1 MKILA
6 IDTSNRPLSVAVLDD
21 STVLAAI
28 TVTVHQKH
36 AEYLLPEIERLLEM
50 ADLKPTDLDRVVVA
64 AGPGSYTGIRIAVTT
79 AKTLA
84 STLDIELVAVSSL
97 ATLAANVP
105 VEGALVAP
113 LFDARNQNVFAG
125 LYRIKD
131 GVPTAVI
138 ADAHTNI
145 TSFLEAVT
153 EYAEPVWFLGDAS
166 HFADLINTT
175 VSAATPEI
183 SPWLNLPQVATIGL
197 LGQEMTPVKDV
208 DRFVPNYLRLTQAE
222 AEWQAKNPNNKKDND
237 SYVEKI

>member
-21 STVLAAI
+21 TTVLAAI

-36 AEYLLPEIERLLEM
+36 AEYLLPEIERLLAM
-50 ADLKPTDLDRVVVA
+50 ADLKPTDLERVVVA

-84 STLDIELVAVSSL
+84 ATLNIDLVAVSSL

-125 LYRIKD
+125 LYRIQK
-131 GVPTAVI
+131 GRPVAVI
-138 ADAHTNI
+138 DDAHTNVAD
-145 TSFLEAVT
+145 FLAEVK
-153 EYAEPVWFLGDAS
+153 EYAEPVWFLGDAD
-166 HFADLINTT
+166 HFTDLINTT
-175 VSAATPEI
+175 ISAATPAV

-197 LGQEMTPVKDV
+197 LGRDLPPVTDV

-222 AEWQAKNPNNKKDND
+222 AEWRAKNPEKEPE

>member
-21 STVLAAI
+21 TTVLAAI

-36 AEYLLPEIERLLEM
+36 AEYLLPEIERLLAM

-84 STLDIELVAVSSL
+84 ATLGIDLVAVSSL

-113 LFDARNQNVFAG
+113 MFDARNQNVFAG

-131 GVPTAVI
+131 GRPQVEI
-138 ADAHTNI
+138 ADAHTNV
-145 TSFLEAVT
+145 TDFLTAVR
-153 EYAEPVWFLGDAS
+153 EYAEPIWFLGDAS
-166 HFADLINTT
+166 HFSDLIHTT
-175 VSAATPEI
+175 ISAATPVV
-183 SPWLNLPQVATIGL
+183 SPWLNLPQAATIGL
-197 LGQEMTPVKDV
+197 LGQDQTPIEDV

-222 AEWQAKNPNNKKDND
+222 AEWRAKNPGEDHT
-237 SYVEKI
+237 SYVEKV

>member
-21 STVLAAI
+21 SNVLAAI

-36 AEYLLPEIERLLEM
+36 AEYLLPEIERLLAM
-50 ADLKPTDLDRVVVA
+50 AELKPTDLDRVVVA

-84 STLDIELVAVSSL
+84 ATLDIELVAVSSL

-125 LYRIKD
+125 LYRIKG
-131 GVPTAVI
+131 GVPVSEI
-138 ADAHTNI
+138 ADAHTNV
-145 TSFLEAVT
+145 TTYLEAIN
-153 EYAEPVWFLGDAS
+153 EYGEPVWFLGDAS
-166 HFADLINTT
+166 HFTELIDTT
-175 VSAATPEI
+175 ISAATPNV
-183 SPWLNLPQVATIGL
+183 SAWMNLPQAATIGL
-197 LGQEMTPVKDV
+197 LGRHETPVKDV
-208 DRFVPNYLRLTQAE
+208 DQFVPNYLRLTQAE
-222 AEWQAKNPNNKKDND
+222 AEWRAKNPEEDTG

>member
-6 IDTSNRPLSVAVLDD
+6 IDTSNRPLSVAVLDGT
-21 STVLAAI
+21 TVLAAI

-36 AEYLLPEIERLLEM
+36 AEYLLPEIERLLAM
-50 ADLKPTDLDRVVVA
+50 ADLQPTDLDRVVVA

-84 STLDIELVAVSSL
+84 ATLDIDLVAVSSL

-113 LFDARNQNVFAG
+113 MFDARNQNVFAG
-125 LYRIKD
+125 LYRIKQ
-131 GVPTAVI
+131 GVPTAEI
-138 ADAHTNI
+138 ADTHTDV
-145 TSFLEAVT
+145 TAFLTAVG
-153 EYAEPVWFLGDAS
+153 EYGEPVWFLGDAD
-166 HFADLINTT
+166 HFRDLIGTT
-175 VSAATPEI
+175 VSAATPAV

-197 LGQEMTPVKDV
+197 LGQKMTPVSDV

-222 AEWQAKNPNNKKDND
+222 AEWRAKNPEEDTG

>member
-21 STVLAAI
+21 TTVLAAI
-28 TVTVHQKH
+28 TVTIHQKH
-36 AEYLLPEIERLLEM
+36 AEYLLPEIERLLAM
-50 ADLKPTDLDRVVVA
+50 AALKPGDLDRVVVA

-84 STLDIELVAVSSL
+84 ATLDLDLVAVSSL

-113 LFDARNQNVFAG
+113 IFDARNQNVFAG
-125 LYRIKD
+125 LYRIKA
-131 GVPTAVI
+131 GMPVPVI
-138 ADAHTNI
+138 ADAHGNI
-145 TSFLEAVT
+145 TTFLTAVT
-153 EYAEPVWFLGDAS
+153 EYAEPVWFLGDAA
-166 HFADLINTT
+166 HFDDLINTT
-175 VSAATPEI
+175 VSAATPVV
-183 SPWLNLPQVATIGL
+183 SPWMNLSQAATIGL
-197 LGQEMTPVKDV
+197 LGQQLSPVTDV

-222 AEWQAKNPNNKKDND
+222 AEWRAKNPNEDTE

>member
-21 STVLAAI
+21 TTVLAAI
-28 TVTVHQKH
+28 TVTIHQKH
-36 AEYLLPEIERLLEM
+36 AEYLLPEIERLLAM
-50 ADLKPTDLDRVVVA
+50 AALKPGDLDRVVVA

-84 STLDIELVAVSSL
+84 ATLNLDLVAVSSL

-113 LFDARNQNVFAG
+113 IFDARNQNVFAG
-125 LYRIKD
+125 LYRIKA
-131 GVPTAVI
+131 GMPVPVI
-138 ADAHTNI
+138 ADAHVNI
-145 TSFLEAVT
+145 TTFLTAVT
-153 EYAEPVWFLGDAS
+153 EYAEPVWFLGDAA
-166 HFADLINTT
+166 HFDDLINTT
-175 VSAATPEI
+175 VSAATPVV
-183 SPWLNLPQVATIGL
+183 SPWMNLSQAATIGL
-197 LGQEMTPVKDV
+197 LGQQLSPVTDV

-222 AEWQAKNPNNKKDND
+222 AEWRAKNPNEDTE

>member
-21 STVLAAI
+21 ATVLAAI

-36 AEYLLPEIERLLEM
+36 AEYLLPEIERLLAM

-84 STLDIELVAVSSL
+84 ATLNIDMVAVSSL

-113 LFDARNQNVFAG
+113 IFDARNQNAFAG
-125 LYRIKD
+125 LYRIKN
-131 GVPTAVI
+131 GVPTVVI
-138 ADAHTNI
+138 ADVHIGVAE
-145 TSFLEAVT
+145 FLAAVNK
-153 EYAEPVWFLGDAS
+153 YGEPVWFLGDAAN
-166 HFADLINTT
+166 FKDLIATT
-175 VSAATPEI
+175 ISAATPAI

-197 LGQEMTPVKDV
+197 LGQQLAPVSDV

-222 AEWQAKNPNNKKDND
+222 AEWRAKNPEEDTE

>member
-21 STVLAAI
+21 TTVLAAI

-36 AEYLLPEIERLLEM
+36 AEYLLPEIERLLAM
-50 ADLKPTDLDRVVVA
+50 AALKPGDLDRVVVA

-84 STLDIELVAVSSL
+84 ATLDLDLVAVSSL

-113 LFDARNQNVFAG
+113 IFDARNQNVFAG
-125 LYRIKD
+125 LYRIKA
-131 GVPTAVI
+131 GMPVAVI
-138 ADAHTNI
+138 ADAHVNI
-145 TSFLEAVT
+145 TTFLTAVT
-153 EYAEPVWFLGDAS
+153 EYAEPVWFLGDAA
-166 HFADLINTT
+166 HFDDLINTT
-175 VSAATPEI
+175 VSAATPVV
-183 SPWLNLPQVATIGL
+183 SPWMNLPQAATIGL
-197 LGQEMTPVKDV
+197 LGQQLSPVTDV

-222 AEWQAKNPNNKKDND
+222 AEWRAKNPNEDTE

>member
-21 STVLAAI
+21 TTVLAAI

-36 AEYLLPEIERLLEM
+36 AEYLLPEIERLLAM

-84 STLDIELVAVSSL
+84 ATLGIDLVAVSSL

-113 LFDARNQNVFAG
+113 MFDARNQNVFAG

-131 GVPTAVI
+131 GRPQVEI
-138 ADAHTNI
+138 ADAHTNV
-145 TSFLEAVT
+145 TDFLTAVR
-153 EYAEPVWFLGDAS
+153 EYAEPIWFLGDAS
-166 HFADLINTT
+166 HFSDLIHTT
-175 VSAATPEI
+175 ISAATPAV
-183 SPWLNLPQVATIGL
+183 SPWLNLPQAATIGL
-197 LGQEMTPVKDV
+197 LGQDQTPIEDV

-222 AEWQAKNPNNKKDND
+222 AEWRAKNPGEDHT
-237 SYVEKI
+237 SYVEKV

>member
-21 STVLAAI
+21 TTVLAAI

-36 AEYLLPEIERLLEM
+36 AEYLLPEIERLLGM
-50 ADLKPTDLDRVVVA
+50 ADLKPGDLERIVVA

-84 STLDIELVAVSSL
+84 ATLNIDLVAVSSL

-113 LFDARNQNVFAG
+113 MFDARNQNVFAG
-125 LYRIKD
+125 LYRITA
-131 GVPTAVI
+131 GVPVAVV
-138 ADAHTNI
+138 ADAHTNV
-145 TSFLEAVT
+145 TTFLQQVQ

-166 HFADLINTT
+166 HFSELIQTT
-175 VSAATPEI
+175 VSAATPQV

-197 LGQEMTPVKDV
+197 LGRSMTPVQDV

-222 AEWQAKNPNNKKDND
+222 AEWRAKNPGEDHT
-237 SYVEKI
+237 SYVEKV

>member
-6 IDTSNRPLSVAVLDD
+6 IDTSNRPISVAVLDD
-21 STVLAAI
+21 TTVLAAI

-36 AEYLLPEIERLLEM
+36 AEYLLPEIERLLAM
-50 ADLKPTDLDRVVVA
+50 ADLKPTDLDRIVVA

-84 STLDIELVAVSSL
+84 TTLNIDLVAVSSL

-113 LFDARNQNVFAG
+113 MFDARNQNVFAG
-125 LYRIKD
+125 LYRIKG
-131 GVPTAVI
+131 GVPTVEI
-138 ADAHTNI
+138 ADAHTDV
-145 TSFLEAVT
+145 TSFLTAVGG
-153 EYAEPVWFLGDAS
+153 YSEPVWFLGDAA
-166 HFADLINTT
+166 HFSELIGTT
-175 VSAATPEI
+175 VSAATPAV

-197 LGQEMTPVKDV
+197 LGQKMAPVSDV

-222 AEWQAKNPNNKKDND
+222 AEWRAKNPEEDTG

>member
-21 STVLAAI
+21 TTVLAAI

-36 AEYLLPEIERLLEM
+36 AEYLLPEIERLLAM
-50 ADLKPTDLDRVVVA
+50 AALKPGDLDRVVVA

-84 STLDIELVAVSSL
+84 ATLDLDLVAVSSL

-113 LFDARNQNVFAG
+113 IFDARNQNVFAG
-125 LYRIKD
+125 LYRIKA
-131 GVPTAVI
+131 GMPVPVI
-138 ADAHTNI
+138 ADAHVNI
-145 TSFLEAVT
+145 TTFLTAVT
-153 EYAEPVWFLGDAS
+153 EYAEPVWFLGDAA
-166 HFADLINTT
+166 HFDDLINTT
-175 VSAATPEI
+175 VSAATPVVN
-183 SPWLNLPQVATIGL
+183 PWMNLPQAATIGL
-197 LGQEMTPVKDV
+197 LGQQLSPVTDV

-222 AEWQAKNPNNKKDND
+222 AEWRAKNPNEDTE

>member
-6 IDTSNRPLSVAVLDD
+6 IDTSNRPLSVAVLDGT
-21 STVLAAI
+21 TVLAAI

-36 AEYLLPEIERLLEM
+36 AEYLLPEIERLLAM
-50 ADLKPTDLDRVVVA
+50 ADLQPTDLDRVVVA

-84 STLDIELVAVSSL
+84 ATLDIDLVAVSSL

-113 LFDARNQNVFAG
+113 MFDARNQNVFAG
-125 LYRIKD
+125 LYRIKQ
-131 GVPTAVI
+131 GVPTAEI
-138 ADAHTNI
+138 ADTHTDV
-145 TSFLEAVT
+145 TAFLTAVG
-153 EYAEPVWFLGDAS
+153 EDGEPVWFLGDAD
-166 HFADLINTT
+166 HFRDLIGTT
-175 VSAATPEI
+175 VSAATPAV

-197 LGQEMTPVKDV
+197 LGQKMAPVSDV

-222 AEWQAKNPNNKKDND
+222 AEWRAKNPEEDTG

>member
-1 MKILA
+1 MKVLA
-6 IDTSNRPLSVAVLDD
+6 IDTSNRPLSVAVLEDE
-21 STVLAAI
+21 TVLATI

-36 AEYLLPEIERLLEM
+36 AEYLLPEIERLLKM
-50 ADLKPTDLDRVVVA
+50 ADLQPTDLDRIVVA

-84 STLDIELVAVSSL
+84 STLNIDLVAVSSL

-113 LFDARNQNVFAG
+113 MFDARNQNVFAG
-125 LYRIKD
+125 LYRIHE
-131 GVPTAVI
+131 GAPVPVI
-138 ADAHTNI
+138 ADAHTDV
-145 TSFLEAVT
+145 TAFLAAVK

-166 HFADLINTT
+166 HFSDLIATT
-175 VSAATPEI
+175 ISAATPTV
-183 SPWLNLPQVATIGL
+183 SAWVNLPQVATIGL
-197 LGQEMTPVKDV
+197 LGQHLAPVKDV

-222 AEWQAKNPNNKKDND
+222 AEWRAKNPKEDNQ

>member
-21 STVLAAI
+21 TTVLAAI

-36 AEYLLPEIERLLEM
+36 AEYLLPEIERLLAM
-50 ADLKPTDLDRVVVA
+50 AALKPGDLDRVVVA

-84 STLDIELVAVSSL
+84 ATLDLDLVAVSSL

-113 LFDARNQNVFAG
+113 IFDARNQNVFAG
-125 LYRIKD
+125 LYRIKA
-131 GVPTAVI
+131 GMPVPVI
-138 ADAHTNI
+138 ADAHVNI
-145 TSFLEAVT
+145 TTFLTAVT
-153 EYAEPVWFLGDAS
+153 EYAEPVWFLGDAA
-166 HFADLINTT
+166 HFDDLINTT
-175 VSAATPEI
+175 VSAATPGV
-183 SPWLNLPQVATIGL
+183 SPWMNLPQAATIGL
-197 LGQEMTPVKDV
+197 LGQQLSPVTDV

-222 AEWQAKNPNNKKDND
+222 AEWRAKNPNEDTE

>member
-21 STVLAAI
+21 ETVLAAI

-36 AEYLLPEIERLLEM
+36 AEYLLPEIERLLAM

-84 STLDIELVAVSSL
+84 ATLDIDLVAVSSL
-97 ATLAANVP
+97 ATLAANIP

-125 LYRIKD
+125 LYRIKN
-131 GVPTAVI
+131 GVPTVEI
-138 ADAHTNI
+138 ADAHTNV
-145 TSFLEAVT
+145 TAFLTAVG
-153 EYAEPVWFLGDAS
+153 EYGEPVWFLGDAA
-166 HFADLINTT
+166 HFSELIGTT
-175 VSAATPEI
+175 VSAATPAVN
-183 SPWLNLPQVATIGL
+183 PWLNLPQVATIGL
-197 LGQEMTPVKDV
+197 LGQKMAPVSDV

-222 AEWQAKNPNNKKDND
+222 AEWRAKNPEEDTG

>member
-21 STVLAAI
+21 TTVLAAI

-36 AEYLLPEIERLLEM
+36 AEYLLPEIERLLGM
-50 ADLKPTDLDRVVVA
+50 ADLQPTDLDRVVVA

-84 STLDIELVAVSSL
+84 ATLGIDLVAVSSL

-113 LFDARNQNVFAG
+113 MFDARNQNVFAG
-125 LYRIKD
+125 LYRIQA
-131 GVPTAVI
+131 GRPQPVI
-138 ADAHTNI
+138 ADAHTNV
-145 TSFLEAVT
+145 TAFLQAVQ
-153 EYAEPVWFLGDAS
+153 EYAEPIWFLGDAE
-166 HFADLINTT
+166 HFDELIHTT
-175 VSAATPEI
+175 VSAATPRV

-197 LGQEMTPVKDV
+197 LGRDLAPVKDV

-222 AEWQAKNPNNKKDND
+222 AEWRAKNPGEDNT
-237 SYVEKI
+237 SYVEKV

>member
-21 STVLAAI
+21 TTVLAAI

-36 AEYLLPEIERLLEM
+36 AEYLLPEIERLLAM

-84 STLDIELVAVSSL
+84 ATLNIDLVAVSSL

-125 LYRIKD
+125 LYRIRK
-131 GVPTAVI
+131 GRPVAVI
-138 ADAHTNI
+138 ADAHTNV
-145 TSFLEAVT
+145 SDFLAEVK
-153 EYAEPVWFLGDAS
+153 EYAEPIWFLGDAD
-166 HFADLINTT
+166 HFTELISTT
-175 VSAATPEI
+175 VSAATPAV

-197 LGQEMTPVKDV
+197 LGRDLPPVTDV

-222 AEWQAKNPNNKKDND
+222 AEWRAKNPEKEPE